1 MIIDL
6 LWLKQQFD
14 RLELEHQKLLANTNG
29 LHEEHALILKQI
41 GATNQFR
48 FDYKVGP
55 IVTKKP
61 KGKTHVGSKHNK

>member
-1 MIIDL
+1 MQIDL

-14 RLELEHQKLLANTNG
+14 RLELEHKALLDNTNG

-41 GATNQFR
+41 GAANQFR

-61 KGKTHVGSKHNK
+61 KEKKHVGSKDNK